1 MSNKSPVEVIAEVL
15 RAHVYPATSSLIQS
29 GETLGYRCR
38 CGELIS
44 VAAKDPGH
52 HAHLAAEVVKA
63 LGGLTLESCHYSAFD
78 TVAVRGGQTSTYI
91 GERSACRWVSDWTPE
106 VAP

>member
-1 MSNKSPVEVIAEVL
+1 MTDDRMTSHDVIA
-15 RAHVYPATSSLIQS
+15 AHR
-29 GETLGYRCR
+29 G
-38 CGELIS
+38 
-44 VAAKDPGH
+44 KDPGH